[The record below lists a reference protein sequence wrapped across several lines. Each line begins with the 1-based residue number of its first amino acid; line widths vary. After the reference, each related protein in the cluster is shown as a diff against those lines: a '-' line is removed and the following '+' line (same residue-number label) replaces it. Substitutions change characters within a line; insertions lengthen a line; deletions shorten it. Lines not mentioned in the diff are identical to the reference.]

1 MSLRT
6 LLRDQKPTDSLSPVE
21 TGEADL
27 KTGESF
33 MNFQDWLDVK
43 FTDKETLAIEKE
55 ARNIENHECAEHVA
69 RICIMMMKQT
79 RYQSKLLEQAV
90 NRIGYLEMEIDK
102 LLKKGRNRL

>member
-43 FTDKETLAIEKE
+43 FTDEETFAIEKE

-90 NRIGYLEMEIDK
+90 NRIGYLEMEIDTLTK
-102 LLKKGRNRL
+102 NRC

>member
-43 FTDKETLAIEKE
+43 FTDEETLAIEKE